1 MKREIFASWVLAFA
15 AVAGTNASAQDAGGV
30 KVEQS
35 VTLTVEQAVDYAL
48 KNSRTLKSADIDL
61 EMKERAAKYGWNV
74 FLPTVQVSGTM
85 SRSTEYSPSNAA
97 MSQLGATLQN
107 MATFMQ
113 TGTMGTATGKTDFA
127 DEEDR
132 WSTVGNVSI
141 GWNFNLAMIKQ
152 IQVSKASYES
162 GKISLQQTMNEQV
175 LSIKKLFY
183 ALLLQQES
191 LKIQQATLEN
201 SRQRMVQAQT
211 NYRNGAIPELSLLQT
226 QVDYEN
232 KKPDVDTAEQNL
244 NNQLDTFVFLIG
256 MPVGTKLT
264 LEGEIEPNYIEADAD
279 KLIEHYG
286 TNSLDIQSLQKN
298 VDTLRDNLGAIEL
311 STWTPS
317 LAINYSWQPAYIGED
332 GAFHFFKDIGKDDK
346 WYDSGALSFTL
357 AWNLTNALPW
367 SSNRQQAKDIK
378 ANLAKLEIS
387 LDTLKENQKIAVRKA
402 VDTLNQARAQIDAME
417 RNVQLAQR
425 AYDMTYRAYRNGTTE
440 LLDLRDSEQS
450 LNQAKL
456 GLVNQKYN
464 YMSALLDLENT
475 LNADLT
481 SGGDK

>member
-1 MKREIFASWVLAFA
+1 MNLNKKIAAWVLAFA
-15 AVAGTNASAQDAGGV
+15 SMGMGASIGAQESV

-35 VTLTVEQAVDYAL
+35 VTLTVDQAVSYAL
-48 KNSRTLKSADIDL
+48 ENSRTLKSADIDL

-74 FLPTVQVSGTM
+74 LLPTVQVSGTM
-85 SRSTEYSPSNAA
+85 SRATEYSPSSAA

-107 MATFMQ
+107 IALQ
-113 TGTMGTATGKTDFA
+113 AQGLPATATGKTDFA
-127 DEEDR
+127 DEEDH
-132 WSTVGNVSI
+132 WTPVGNVSI
-141 GWNFNLAMIKQ
+141 GWNFSLAMLKQ
-152 IQVSKASYES
+152 IKASKVAYEG
-162 GKISLQQTMNEQV
+162 GKISLEQSTNEQV

-211 NYRNGAIPELSLLQT
+211 NFRNGIIPELKYLQT

-256 MPVGTKLT
+256 MPVGTRLS
-264 LEGEIEPNYIEADAD
+264 LEGEINPHYIEADAD
-279 KLIEHYG
+279 KLIERYG
-286 TNSLDIQSLQKN
+286 SNSLEIKALQNN
-298 VDTLRDNLGAIEL
+298 VDSLKENMSAIDL
-311 STWTPS
+311 QTWTPALS
-317 LAINYSWQPAYIGED
+317 INYAWQPAYIGED
-332 GAFHFFKDIGKDDK
+332 GAFHFFKDLGKDDK

-367 SSNRQQAKDIK
+367 SSNQQKAKDIK
-378 ANLAKLEIS
+378 QNLLKLEIS
-387 LDTLKENQKIAVRKA
+387 LDMLKENQKVAVRKA
-402 VDTLNQARAQIDAME
+402 VDTLNQARAQIEAME
-417 RNVQLAQR
+417 RNVSLAQR

-464 YMSALLDLENT
+464 YMTALLDLENT

-481 SGGDK
+481 SERE

>member
-1 MKREIFASWVLAFA
+1 MNLNKKMAAWVLAFA
-15 AVAGTNASAQDAGGV
+15 SMGASISAQESV

-35 VTLTVEQAVDYAL
+35 VTLTVDQAVDYAL

-74 FLPTVQVSGTM
+74 LLPTVQVSGTM
-85 SRSTEYSPSNAA
+85 SRATEYSPSNAA
-97 MSQLGATLQN
+97 MSQLGATVQN
-107 MATFMQ
+107 MATYMQ
-113 TGTMGTATGKTDFA
+113 TKTMGTAKGSTDYE
-127 DEEDR
+127 DEEDH

-141 GWNFNLAMIKQ
+141 GWNFSLAMLKQ
-152 IQVSKASYES
+152 IKASKVAYEG
-162 GKISLQQTMNEQV
+162 GKISLEQSTNEQV

-211 NYRNGAIPELSLLQT
+211 NFRNGIVPELKYLQT

-256 MPVGTKLT
+256 MPVGTRLS
-264 LEGEIEPNYIEADAD
+264 LEGEINPHYIEADAD
-279 KLIEHYG
+279 KLIERYG
-286 TNSLDIQSLQKN
+286 SNSLEIKALQNN
-298 VDTLRDNLGAIEL
+298 VDSLKENMSAIDL
-311 STWTPS
+311 QTWTPALS
-317 LAINYSWQPAYIGED
+317 INYAWQPAYIGED
-332 GAFHFFKDIGKDDK
+332 GAFHFFKDLGKDDK

-367 SSNRQQAKDIK
+367 SSNQQKAKDIK
-378 ANLAKLEIS
+378 QNLLKLEIS
-387 LDTLKENQKIAVRKA
+387 LDMLKENQKVAVRKA
-402 VDTLNQARAQIDAME
+402 VDTLNQARARIEAME
-417 RNVQLAQR
+417 RNVSLAQR

-464 YMSALLDLENT
+464 YMTALLDLENT

-481 SGGDK
+481 SERE

>member
-1 MKREIFASWVLAFA
+1 MGMNKKIAVALLTFA
-15 AVAGTNASAQDAGGV
+15 AVAVAQAQESV

-35 VTLTVEQAVDYAL
+35 VTLTVDQAVSYAL
-48 KNSRTLKSADIDL
+48 ENSRTLKSADIDL

-74 FLPTVQVSGTM
+74 LLPTVQVSGTM
-85 SRSTEYSPSNAA
+85 SRATEYSPTTYEIIGAA
-97 MSQLGATLQN
+97 MAKMKGGDGSLPS
-107 MATFMQ
+107 
-113 TGTMGTATGKTDFA
+113 DF
-127 DEEDR
+127 DKEEDR

-141 GWNFNLAMIKQ
+141 GWNFSLAMLKQ
-152 IQVSKASYES
+152 IKASKVAYEG
-162 GKISLQQTMNEQV
+162 GKISLEQSTNEQV

-211 NYRNGAIPELSLLQT
+211 NFRNGIVPELKYLQT

-256 MPVGTKLT
+256 MPVGTRLS
-264 LEGEIEPNYIEADAD
+264 LEGEINPHYIEADAD
-279 KLIEHYG
+279 KLIERYG
-286 TNSLDIQSLQKN
+286 SNSLEIKALQNN
-298 VDTLRDNLGAIEL
+298 VDSLKENMSAIDL
-311 STWTPS
+311 QTWTPALS
-317 LAINYSWQPAYIGED
+317 INYAWQPAYIGED
-332 GAFHFFKDIGKDDK
+332 GAFHFFKDLGKDDK
-346 WYDSGALSFTL
+346 WYDAGALSFTL

-367 SSNRQQAKDIK
+367 SSNQQKAKDIK
-378 ANLAKLEIS
+378 QNLLKLEIS
-387 LDTLKENQKIAVRKA
+387 LDMLKENQKVAVRKA
-402 VDTLNQARAQIDAME
+402 VDTLNQARAQIEAME
-417 RNVQLAQR
+417 RNVSLAQR

-464 YMSALLDLENT
+464 YMTALLDLENT

-481 SGGDK
+481 SERE

>member
-1 MKREIFASWVLAFA
+1 MNLNKKMAAWVLAFA
-15 AVAGTNASAQDAGGV
+15 SMGASISAQESV

-35 VTLTVEQAVDYAL
+35 VTLTVDQAVDYAL

-74 FLPTVQVSGTM
+74 LLPTVQVSGTM
-85 SRSTEYSPSNAA
+85 SRATEYSPQSAA
-97 MSQLGATLQN
+97 YSSIFNKL
-107 MATFMQ
+107 
-113 TGTMGTATGKTDFA
+113 TGGMYPEKTDYT
-127 DEEDR
+127 DEEDH

-141 GWNFNLAMIKQ
+141 GWNFSLAMLKQ
-152 IQVSKASYES
+152 IKASKVAYEG
-162 GKISLQQTMNEQV
+162 GKISLEQSTNEQV

-211 NYRNGAIPELSLLQT
+211 NFRNGIIPELKYLQT

-256 MPVGTKLT
+256 MPVGTRLS
-264 LEGEIEPNYIEADAD
+264 LEGEINPHYIEADAD
-279 KLIEHYG
+279 KLIERYG
-286 TNSLDIQSLQKN
+286 SNSLEIKALQNN
-298 VDTLRDNLGAIEL
+298 VDSLKENMSAIDL
-311 STWTPS
+311 QTWTPALS
-317 LAINYSWQPAYIGED
+317 INYAWQPAYIGED
-332 GAFHFFKDIGKDDK
+332 GAFHFFKDLGKDDK

-367 SSNRQQAKDIK
+367 SSNQQKAKDIK
-378 ANLAKLEIS
+378 QNLLKLEIS
-387 LDTLKENQKIAVRKA
+387 LDMLKENQKVAVRKA
-402 VDTLNQARAQIDAME
+402 VDTLNQARAQIEAME
-417 RNVQLAQR
+417 RNVSLAQR

-464 YMSALLDLENT
+464 YMTALLDLENT

-481 SGGDK
+481 SERE

>member
-1 MKREIFASWVLAFA
+1 MNLNKKMAAWVLAF
-15 AVAGTNASAQDAGGV
+15 VGMGASIGAQESV

-35 VTLTVEQAVDYAL
+35 VTLTVDQAVSYAL
-48 KNSRTLKSADIDL
+48 ENSRTLKSADIDL

-74 FLPTVQVSGTM
+74 LLPTVQVSGTM
-85 SRSTEYSPSNAA
+85 SRATEYSPQSAGTSKIFN
-97 MSQLGATLQN
+97 QL
-107 MATFMQ
+107 
-113 TGTMGTATGKTDFA
+113 TGGMYPAKDDFA
-127 DEEDR
+127 DEEDH

-141 GWNFNLAMIKQ
+141 GWNFSLAMLKQ
-152 IQVSKASYES
+152 IKASKVAYEG
-162 GKISLQQTMNEQV
+162 GKISLEQSTNEQV

-211 NYRNGAIPELSLLQT
+211 NFRNGIVPELKYLQT

-256 MPVGTKLT
+256 MPVGTRLS
-264 LEGEIEPNYIEADAD
+264 LEGEINPQYIEADAD
-279 KLIEHYG
+279 KLIERYG
-286 TNSLDIQSLQKN
+286 SNSLEIKALQNN
-298 VDTLRDNLGAIEL
+298 VDSLKENMSAIDL
-311 STWTPS
+311 QTWTPALS
-317 LAINYSWQPAYIGED
+317 INYAWQPAYIGED
-332 GAFHFFKDIGKDDK
+332 GAFHFFKDLGKDDK
-346 WYDSGALSFTL
+346 WYDAGALSFTL

-367 SSNRQQAKDIK
+367 SSNQQKAKDIK
-378 ANLAKLEIS
+378 QNLLKLEIS
-387 LDTLKENQKIAVRKA
+387 LDMLKENQKVAVRKA
-402 VDTLNQARAQIDAME
+402 VDTLNQARAQIEAME
-417 RNVQLAQR
+417 RNVSLAQR

-464 YMSALLDLENT
+464 YMTALLDLENT

-481 SGGDK
+481 SERE

>member
-1 MKREIFASWVLAFA
+1 MDMNKKIAAWVLAFA
-15 AVAGTNASAQDAGGV
+15 SLGTSIGAQESV

-35 VTLTVEQAVDYAL
+35 VTLTVDQAVDYAL

-74 FLPTVQVSGTM
+74 LLPNVQVSGTM
-85 SRSTEYSPSNAA
+85 SRATEYSPSNYSLYNNLIAPLH
-97 MSQLGATLQN
+97 QLPPAD
-107 MATFMQ
+107 
-113 TGTMGTATGKTDFA
+113 TDYA
-127 DEEDR
+127 DEEAH
-132 WSTVGNVSI
+132 WSTIGNVSI
-141 GWNFNLAMIKQ
+141 GWNFSLAMLKQ
-152 IQVSKASYES
+152 IKASKVAYEG
-162 GKISLQQTMNEQV
+162 GKISLEQSTNEQV

-211 NYRNGAIPELSLLQT
+211 NFRNGIVPELKYLQT

-256 MPVGTKLT
+256 MPVGTRLS
-264 LEGEIEPNYIEADAD
+264 LEGEINPHYIEADAD
-279 KLIEHYG
+279 KLIERYG
-286 TNSLDIQSLQKN
+286 SNSLEIKALQNN
-298 VDTLRDNLGAIEL
+298 VDSLKENMSAIDL
-311 STWTPS
+311 STWTPALS
-317 LAINYSWQPAYIGED
+317 INYAWQPAYIGED
-332 GAFHFFKDIGKDDK
+332 GAFHFFKDLGKDDK
-346 WYDSGALSFTL
+346 WYDAGALSFTL

-367 SSNRQQAKDIK
+367 SSNQQKAKDIK
-378 ANLAKLEIS
+378 QNLLKLEIS
-387 LDTLKENQKIAVRKA
+387 LDMLKENQKVAVRKA
-402 VDTLNQARAQIDAME
+402 VDTLNQARAQIEAME
-417 RNVQLAQR
+417 RNVSLAQR

-464 YMSALLDLENT
+464 YMTALLDLENT

-481 SGGDK
+481 SERE

>member
-1 MKREIFASWVLAFA
+1 MNLNKKMAAWVLAFA
-15 AVAGTNASAQDAGGV
+15 SMGMGASIGAQESV

-35 VTLTVEQAVDYAL
+35 VTLTVDQAVSYAL

-74 FLPTVQVSGTM
+74 LLPTVQVSGTM
-85 SRSTEYSPSNAA
+85 SRATEYSPSNA
-97 MSQLGATLQN
+97 MLSKIIPGYP
-107 MATFMQ
+107 
-113 TGTMGTATGKTDFA
+113 TDYE
-127 DEEDR
+127 DEEAH

-141 GWNFNLAMIKQ
+141 GWNFSLAMLKQ
-152 IQVSKASYES
+152 IKASKVAYEG
-162 GKISLQQTMNEQV
+162 GKISLEQSTNEQV
-175 LSIKKLFY
+175 LSVKKLFY

-211 NYRNGAIPELSLLQT
+211 NFRNGIIPELKYLQT

-256 MPVGTKLT
+256 MPVGTRLS
-264 LEGEIEPNYIEADAD
+264 LEGEINPHYIEADAD
-279 KLIEHYG
+279 KLIERYG
-286 TNSLDIQSLQKN
+286 SNSLEIKALQNN
-298 VDTLRDNLGAIEL
+298 VDSLKENMSAIDL
-311 STWTPS
+311 STWTPALS
-317 LAINYSWQPAYIGED
+317 INYAWQPAYIGED
-332 GAFHFFKDIGKDDK
+332 GAFHFFKDLGKDDK
-346 WYDSGALSFTL
+346 WYDAGALSFTL

-367 SSNRQQAKDIK
+367 SSNQQKAKDIK
-378 ANLAKLEIS
+378 QNLLKLEIS
-387 LDTLKENQKIAVRKA
+387 LDMLKENQKVAVRKA
-402 VDTLNQARAQIDAME
+402 VDTLNQARAQIEAME
-417 RNVQLAQR
+417 RNVSLAQR

-464 YMSALLDLENT
+464 YMTALLDLENT

-481 SGGDK
+481 SERE

>member
-1 MKREIFASWVLAFA
+1 MKREIMLAA
-15 AVAGTNASAQDAGGV
+15 ALLALAAAAGAQESV

-35 VTLTVEQAVDYAL
+35 VTLTVDQAVSYAL
-48 KNSRTLKSADIDL
+48 ENSRTLKSADIDL
-61 EMKERAAKYGWNV
+61 EIKQRAADNSWNV
-74 FLPTVQVSGTM
+74 FLPNVQVSGTM
-85 SRSTEYSPSNAA
+85 SRATEYSPSSKAYA
-97 MSQLGATLQN
+97 EIFSTMSG
-107 MATFMQ
+107 
-113 TGTMGTATGKTDFA
+113 GKISMPTDYEK
-127 DEEDR
+127 EEDH

-141 GWNFNLAMIKQ
+141 GWNFSLAMLKQ
-152 IQVSKASYES
+152 IKATKAEAES
-162 GKISLQQTMNEQV
+162 GKITQEQSINEQV

-211 NYRNGAIPELSLLQT
+211 NYRNGIIPELKLLQT

-232 KKPDVDTAEQNL
+232 KKPDVDTLEQNL

-264 LEGEIEPNYIEADAD
+264 LEGEIEPTYIDADAD
-279 KLIEHYG
+279 TLVAQYG
-286 TNSLDIQSLQKN
+286 ANSLEIRSLQSSI
-298 VDTLRDNLGAIEL
+298 DTLELNVSALDL
-311 STWTPS
+311 STWTPALS
-317 LAINYSWQPAYIGED
+317 INYAWQPAYIGDD
-332 GAFHFFKDIGKDDK
+332 GAFHFFKGLGKDDK

-367 SSNRQQAKDIK
+367 SSNRQQYKDLKSNI
-378 ANLAKLEIS
+378 AKLEITM
-387 LDTLKENQKIAVRKA
+387 DTLKENQKIAVRKA
-402 VDTLNQARAQIDAME
+402 VDTLNQARAQIENME
-417 RNVQLAQR
+417 RNVSLAQR

-450 LNQAKL
+450 LNQSKL
-456 GLVNQKYN
+456 GLINQKYN
-464 YMSALLDLENT
+464 YMTALLDLENT